1 MTSNPK
7 SETDLALD
15 AGATRRLYPS
25 MVDSPELR
33 WAFIRKVYAIL
44 TVQLLLTVAV
54 AATVDLVRPIAHFL
68 VKTRAGLGVD
78 IAVFVMA
85 LAVLVA
91 LRVYGK
97 KHPVNY
103 LLIGLFTV
111 LMGLIVGVG
120 CAYTEEKVLLEAW
133 GLTIVIFM
141 SLTVYTF
148 WAARRGY
155 DFSFL
160 GPFLFAALIVL
171 LGFSLIQI
179 LHPLGKTSH
188 MIFGIVGCIIF
199 CGYIVHDT
207 DELIKRH
214 QYDEYLLA
222 AIQLYLDAINLFLNL
237 ITAIDS

>member
-25 MVDSPELR
+25 MVESPELR

-103 LLIGLFTV
+103 FLIGLFTV

-141 SLTVYTF
+141 SLTIYTF

-160 GPFLFAALIVL
+160 GPFLFAALIVF

-179 LHPLGKTSH
+179 FHPLGKISH

-199 CGYIVHDT
+199 CGYIVYDT